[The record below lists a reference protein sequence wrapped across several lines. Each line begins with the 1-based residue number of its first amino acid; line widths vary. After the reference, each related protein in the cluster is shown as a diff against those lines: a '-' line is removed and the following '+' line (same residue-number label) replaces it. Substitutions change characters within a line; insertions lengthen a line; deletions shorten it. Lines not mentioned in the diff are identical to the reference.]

1 MEGHENV
8 DICIT
13 GGASFAGWTA
23 LGDEERVVGERGE
36 RREVWFES
44 EEEVK
49 VKVRSGQVKSSH
61 AFTPPPISHHQQRGC
76 TGSCIPGATAAPN
89 SSSKDLLL
97 VTVAYPA
104 GGSAPDRLN
113 KQRRWGENCAG
124 LGITCADISPLQ
136 PSWPP
141 HPDVVCGQ
149 RETSRSSG
157 CPTFES
163 FKF

>member
-13 GGASFAGWTA
+13 GGPRLLVEQRWVMKKEL
-23 LGDEERVVGERGE
+23 LGREERGLVRV
-36 RREVWFES
+36 RRS
-44 EEEVK
+44 K
-49 VKVRSGQVKSSH
+49 GKARQGQVKSSH

-76 TGSCIPGATAAPN
+76 KGSCIPGATAAPN

-104 GGSAPDRLN
+104 GGSDPDRL
-113 KQRRWGENCAG
+113 KKRRRWGENCAG

-136 PSWPP
+136 PLLAAAP
-141 HPDVVCGQ
+141 
-149 RETSRSSG
+149 
-157 CPTFES
+157 
-163 FKF
+163 